1 VPPSHCTTFLIS
13 FQIVGIVRAG
23 RFSFIELMRQAETK
37 IVHILQVLSSV
48 ADALNLQGG
57 PEFGSSSPLS
67 PYARQDTP
75 SESICSP
82 IRLPRRRPAS
92 LVSPSN
98 SASEGDF
105 VQLESLPR
113 LPKELVGPRKI
124 GRSLSDD
131 VERRA
136 GQEVKGSR
144 RSSHRRQDSSKWLTT
159 AELVLTSSRAGDA
172 RFSAN
177 KVRDSPADSDSP
189 MFGAS
194 PAAQSPTDK
203 LPTTLHRL
211 YSVASSPGHRSAQRH
226 GTTNVHEIAG
236 ANDHFHARDR
246 GGAARRS
253 KRTTHETGERASG
266 DGGGDFSS
274 ILMMRPQRTTSRSR
288 SRSRSGISPRETQIN
303 IHTQRSEPKGG
314 EQRESIRTLSSKLS
328 SHGGSFSS
336 QGSRMSPKDHG
347 ASFSSRGSRLS
358 TRERLKP
365 QQHPAPFASDRE
377 GGFVRG
383 GSWYSIGIAAHGEGH
398 RLKEG
403 EIRPKGSWSPAGD
416 GLMKPQNTERQRRKM
431 ESESHAGSNS
441 DSGDG
446 EIPQQQSVG
455 TSRLLLVVDKQCTA
469 IV

>member
-1 VPPSHCTTFLIS
+1 MVCSCFVPPSHCTTFLIS
-13 FQIVGIVRAG
+13 FQIVGIVPAG

-211 YSVASSPGHRSAQRH
+211 YSVASSPGHRSAQMASPSKGSPTAPTTRASTAQP
-226 GTTNVHEIAG
+226 GTSCTPPTAAG
-236 ANDHFHARDR
+236 QRLR
-246 GGAARRS
+246 GRR
-253 KRTTHETGERASG
+253 RTSTALSEPWPPLCRERALG
-266 DGGGDFSS
+266 D
-274 ILMMRPQRTTSRSR
+274 L
-288 SRSRSGISPRETQIN
+288 
-303 IHTQRSEPKGG
+303 
-314 EQRESIRTLSSKLS
+314 
-328 SHGGSFSS
+328 
-336 QGSRMSPKDHG
+336 
-347 ASFSSRGSRLS
+347 
-358 TRERLKP
+358 
-365 QQHPAPFASDRE
+365 
-377 GGFVRG
+377 
-383 GSWYSIGIAAHGEGH
+383 
-398 RLKEG
+398 
-403 EIRPKGSWSPAGD
+403 
-416 GLMKPQNTERQRRKM
+416 
-431 ESESHAGSNS
+431 
-441 DSGDG
+441 
-446 EIPQQQSVG
+446 
-455 TSRLLLVVDKQCTA
+455 
-469 IV
+469 